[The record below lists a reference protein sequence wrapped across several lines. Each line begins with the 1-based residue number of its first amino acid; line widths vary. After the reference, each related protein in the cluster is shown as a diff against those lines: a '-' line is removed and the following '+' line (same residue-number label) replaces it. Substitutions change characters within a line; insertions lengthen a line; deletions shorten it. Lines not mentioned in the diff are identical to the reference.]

1 MSLEGTATS
10 LDARRLCMIVEPR
23 NHCALLDTV
32 RNVSEA
38 LDCRVLL
45 AHGTGNESLAKEVE
59 QALPPGRVSLERLPT
74 ENLTPYAYS
83 DVLMSTSMWERIR
96 ENAEGASHVL
106 IFQTDSGVCRQP
118 DEAGTNSLLGRASH
132 YEYCGAPWPPPGE
145 GVGNGGFSFRD
156 VEASLRA
163 LQTSP
168 VPKGSDVPE
177 DVFFSSNLQTCPRAL
192 ALSFAA
198 ESTWR
203 TEAPLGFHAW
213 WKYGGALAE
222 GAIANNCPQAHKNHF
237 LNRLHAAQGMAM
249 ETYREALSKD

>member
-1 MSLEGTATS
+1 MSLEGTATG
-10 LDARRLCMIVEPR
+10 LDTRRLCAIVEPR

-45 AHGTGNESLAKEVE
+45 AHGTGNEGLAKEVAR
-59 QALPPGRVSLERLPT
+59 ALPPGRVSLERLPA
-74 ENLTPYAYS
+74 ENLTPCSYS
-83 DVLMSTSMWERIR
+83 DVLMSTDMWEVIR
-96 ENAEGASHVL
+96 ENAKGVSHVL

-118 DEAGTNSLLGRASH
+118 DDAGTDPLLGRAAD

-156 VEASLRA
+156 IKASLRV

-168 VPKGSDVPE
+168 VPKGADVPE
-177 DVFFSSNLQTCPRAL
+177 DVFFSSNLRTCPRDL

-198 ESTWR
+198 ETTWR
-203 TEAPLGFHAW
+203 ADAPLGFHAW
-213 WKYGGALAE
+213 WKHGRALAE
-222 GAIANNCPQAHKNHF
+222 GTIASNCPQAHANHF
-237 LNRLHAAQGMAM
+237 LNRLHAAQGTAM
-249 ETYREALSKD
+249 EKYREALSED